1 MFGASA
7 RSVIVSIDRL
17 SDEVSLLEK
26 NTPKEPPI
34 QSLLEAIRKAE
45 EGMTVEQP
53 SKPQGRP

>member
-26 NTPKEPPI
+26 NTPPEPPYKSI
-34 QSLLEAIRKAE
+34 LEAIRRAE